1 MKTADWILEPGGF
14 IYQVNNA
21 GTNVFSFQ
29 VQGGIKDDGTK
40 ITVEDKE
47 AIARRIFTA
56 VNTFD
61 QAREALRLALG
72 KLENLS
78 KFSDE
83 GGNLDPIRAALA
95 AMEGQP

>member
-1 MKTADWILEPGGF
+1 MKTTDWILEPGGF

-29 VQGGIKDDGTK
+29 VQGGIKDDGART
-40 ITVEDKE
+40 TVEDKE

-61 QAREALRLALG
+61 QAREALQTAKEALVYTG
-72 KLENLS
+72 FCCGDNCI
-78 KFSDE
+78 DE
-83 GGNLDPIRAALA
+83 IDQALA
-95 AMEGQP
+95 AMNGEK

>member
-1 MKTADWILEPGGF
+1 MSEATCRLSSNDENWHQLWKEDGEGRELPYCEL
-14 IYQVNNA
+14 VN
-21 GTNVFSFQ
+21 T
-29 VQGGIKDDGTK
+29 
-40 ITVEDKE
+40 DKE
-47 AIARRIFTA
+47 TAQEIVRA